1 MGTTK
6 KWSFPLRI
14 SAVNVTNSAWNCDLV
29 TFTEEI
35 LMENLIFRAL
45 QSQAILLNNTVS
57 TKITDKIDLEKLLIF
72 AKKVLQ
78 IWL

>member
-1 MGTTK
+1 
-6 KWSFPLRI
+6 
-14 SAVNVTNSAWNCDLV
+14 
-29 TFTEEI
+29 
-35 LMENLIFRAL
+35 MENVIFRAL